1 MFRLNLTDLGRKI
14 FGPVSLA
21 GLLHGCFLAG
31 AMGED
36 GVEFN
41 ELAGLHFNDVFL
53 IITCYISEF
62 YLNHAR

>member
-14 FGPVSLA
+14 FGPVSLV

-41 ELAGLHFNDVFL
+41 ELAGLDLTMYFL
-53 IITCYISEF
+53 LSLVTSRNFI
-62 YLNHAR
+62 

>member
-41 ELAGLHFNDVFL
+41 ELAGLDLTMYFL
-53 IITCYISEF
+53 LSLVTSRNFI
-62 YLNHAR
+62 

>member
-14 FGPVSLA
+14 FGPVSLV

-36 GVEFN
+36 GESSTN
-41 ELAGLHFNDVFL
+41 SPGWILTMYFL
-53 IITCYISEF
+53 LSLVTSRNFI
-62 YLNHAR
+62 